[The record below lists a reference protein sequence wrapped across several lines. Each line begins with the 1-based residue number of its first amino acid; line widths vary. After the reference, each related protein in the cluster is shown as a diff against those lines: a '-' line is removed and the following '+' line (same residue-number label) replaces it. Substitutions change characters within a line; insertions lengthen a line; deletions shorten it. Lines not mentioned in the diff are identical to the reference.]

1 MGMDEADADRARE
14 RPAVAQPFGSLA
26 DAAAIQANERT
37 LLAWIRTGLSLV
49 TFGFVIARL
58 GVWIRIVG
66 DAGKGIPGSAWLGAV
81 FVFMG
86 AALDAIGITRY
97 IRFHRAFVRR
107 QPVPVNVTAVLTIAA
122 AIALLGA
129 LLGTFVILSLRS
141 R

>member
-1 MGMDEADADRARE
+1 MATDEADASGARE
-14 RPAVAQPFGSLA
+14 QSGGAQPFGSVQ

-37 LLAWIRTGLSLV
+37 LLAWIRTGLALI

-97 IRFHRAFVRR
+97 VRFHRAFVRR
-107 QPVPVNVTAVLTIAA
+107 QAVPVNVTAVLTIAG

-129 LLGTFVILSLRS
+129 VLGAFVILSLRS